1 MQWIDALS
9 YEEVMTFLR
18 STPANLF
25 FKDTECRYL
34 FISDVR
40 TFFPYG
46 EGQEEDV
53 LGKTDLEIWGSEEQ
67 ARFYYEQDQKVLA
80 TGKGTSFITEVPRK
94 DGTAYYQIKKNPV
107 VLEGKIIGI
116 VGLIGDITE
125 RVRLEK
131 QAQNWAVHDELTGLY
146 NRNYLKVKGAEQLK
160 GAIMPIT
167 IIMGDCNY
175 LKRVND
181 AYGHEYGDLLLKRV
195 GRVIRENLPP
205 ESVALRMGG
214 DEFLIACSHF
224 SAEEAEQ
231 LIERL
236 HGELARQSDDR
247 LKLDVAFG
255 YHTVTEGPFDYTAV
269 YHAADRDMYR
279 NKRKTAEN
287 PDEIT
292 ASARS
297 PRAEAVL
304 VICYIRAVSTS
315 AQSGRMRM
323 LSRVVSTTDPA
334 AKCSS
339 WPNCTAN
346 TEVMAAAGQ
355 HSSRSTTWADI
366 PNRSRP
372 SAAKAARQTAG
383 MSSIRTPAS
392 FQMCL
397 SRRMLPRSPDAIRM
411 PVMSMDRGVFMPP
424 SSSNG

>member
-1 MQWIDALS
+1 MQWIDALG

-34 FISDVR
+34 LFRTLGLSSPTEKGRKRMCWARQIWRSGAARNRPAFIMSR
-40 TFFPYG
+40 TRRCLPP
-46 EGQEEDV
+46 
-53 LGKTDLEIWGSEEQ
+53 
-67 ARFYYEQDQKVLA
+67 AREPAL
-80 TGKGTSFITEVPRK
+80 SPRCP
-94 DGTAYYQIKKNPV
+94 GRMGRHTIRSKKNPV

-131 QAQNWAVHDELTGLY
+131 QAENWAVHDDLTGLY

-160 GAIMPIT
+160 EAIMPIT

-255 YHTVTEGPFDYTAV
+255 YHTVTEGPFDYVAV

-279 NKRKTAEN
+279 NKRK
-287 PDEIT
+287 
-292 ASARS
+292 
-297 PRAEAVL
+297 
-304 VICYIRAVSTS
+304 
-315 AQSGRMRM
+315 
-323 LSRVVSTTDPA
+323 
-334 AKCSS
+334 
-339 WPNCTAN
+339 
-346 TEVMAAAGQ
+346 
-355 HSSRSTTWADI
+355 
-366 PNRSRP
+366 NR
-372 SAAKAARQTAG
+372 
-383 MSSIRTPAS
+383 
-392 FQMCL
+392 
-397 SRRMLPRSPDAIRM
+397 
-411 PVMSMDRGVFMPP
+411 
-424 SSSNG
+424 

>member
-1 MQWIDALS
+1 MQWIDAIG

-53 LGKTDLEIWGSEEQ
+53 LGKTDLEIWSSEEQ

-80 TGKGTSFITEVPRK
+80 TGKGTGYITEVPRK

-131 QAQNWAVHDELTGLY
+131 QAENWAVHDELTGLY

-195 GRVIRENLPP
+195 GRVIRENL
-205 ESVALRMGG
+205 
-214 DEFLIACSHF
+214 
-224 SAEEAEQ
+224 
-231 LIERL
+231 IERL

-255 YHTVTEGPFDYTAV
+255 YHTVTEGPFDYIAV

-279 NKRKTAEN
+279 NKRK
-287 PDEIT
+287 
-292 ASARS
+292 
-297 PRAEAVL
+297 
-304 VICYIRAVSTS
+304 
-315 AQSGRMRM
+315 
-323 LSRVVSTTDPA
+323 
-334 AKCSS
+334 
-339 WPNCTAN
+339 
-346 TEVMAAAGQ
+346 
-355 HSSRSTTWADI
+355 
-366 PNRSRP
+366 NR
-372 SAAKAARQTAG
+372 
-383 MSSIRTPAS
+383 
-392 FQMCL
+392 
-397 SRRMLPRSPDAIRM
+397 
-411 PVMSMDRGVFMPP
+411 
-424 SSSNG
+424 

>member
-1 MQWIDALS
+1 MQWSDALG

-53 LGKTDLEIWGSEEQ
+53 LGKTDLEIWSSEEQ

-80 TGKGTSFITEVPRK
+80 TGKGTSFITEVPRE
-94 DGTAYYQIKKNPV
+94 DGIAYYQIKKNPV
-107 VLEGKIIGI
+107 V
-116 VGLIGDITE
+116 
-125 RVRLEK
+125 
-131 QAQNWAVHDELTGLY
+131 
-146 NRNYLKVKGAEQLK
+146 LK

-214 DEFLIACSHF
+214 DEFLIACNHF

-279 NKRKTAEN
+279 NKRK
-287 PDEIT
+287 
-292 ASARS
+292 
-297 PRAEAVL
+297 
-304 VICYIRAVSTS
+304 
-315 AQSGRMRM
+315 
-323 LSRVVSTTDPA
+323 
-334 AKCSS
+334 
-339 WPNCTAN
+339 
-346 TEVMAAAGQ
+346 
-355 HSSRSTTWADI
+355 
-366 PNRSRP
+366 NR
-372 SAAKAARQTAG
+372 
-383 MSSIRTPAS
+383 
-392 FQMCL
+392 
-397 SRRMLPRSPDAIRM
+397 
-411 PVMSMDRGVFMPP
+411 
-424 SSSNG
+424 

>member
-1 MQWIDALS
+1 MQWSDALG

-53 LGKTDLEIWGSEEQ
+53 LGKTDLEIWSSEEQ

-80 TGKGTSFITEVPRK
+80 TGKGTSFITEVPRE

-131 QAQNWAVHDELTGLY
+131 QAENWAIHDELTGLY

-181 AYGHEYGDLLLKRV
+181 AYGHEYGDLLLKDKKYNDLLTFLRRQHALSKSTVEYQSFLGQAYEALGKVSQSHQAIGEMYALQGQRV
-195 GRVIRENLPP
+195 AAIQQLSLAQKANDGDFYTMSEIDARLRE
-205 ESVALRMGG
+205 LRR
-214 DEFLIACSHF
+214 DEDF
-224 SAEEAEQ
+224 
-231 LIERL
+231 
-236 HGELARQSDDR
+236 DR
-247 LKLDVAFG
+247 K
-255 YHTVTEGPFDYTAV
+255 
-269 YHAADRDMYR
+269 
-279 NKRKTAEN
+279 
-287 PDEIT
+287 
-292 ASARS
+292 
-297 PRAEAVL
+297 
-304 VICYIRAVSTS
+304 
-315 AQSGRMRM
+315 
-323 LSRVVSTTDPA
+323 
-334 AKCSS
+334 
-339 WPNCTAN
+339 
-346 TEVMAAAGQ
+346 
-355 HSSRSTTWADI
+355 HS
-366 PNRSRP
+366 N
-372 SAAKAARQTAG
+372 
-383 MSSIRTPAS
+383 
-392 FQMCL
+392 
-397 SRRMLPRSPDAIRM
+397 
-411 PVMSMDRGVFMPP
+411 
-424 SSSNG
+424 

>member
-131 QAQNWAVHDELTGLY
+131 QAQNWAIHDELTGLY
-146 NRNYLKVKGAEQLK
+146 NRNYLKVKGAERLK
-160 GAIMPIT
+160 EATMPFT
-167 IIMGDCNY
+167 VIMGDCNY

-181 AYGHEYGDLLLKRV
+181 VYGHEYGDMLLRRV

-214 DEFLIACSHF
+214 DEFLIACNHF

-255 YHTVTEGPFDYTAV
+255 YHTVTEGPFDYIAV

-279 NKRKTAEN
+279 NKRK
-287 PDEIT
+287 
-292 ASARS
+292 
-297 PRAEAVL
+297 
-304 VICYIRAVSTS
+304 
-315 AQSGRMRM
+315 
-323 LSRVVSTTDPA
+323 
-334 AKCSS
+334 
-339 WPNCTAN
+339 
-346 TEVMAAAGQ
+346 
-355 HSSRSTTWADI
+355 
-366 PNRSRP
+366 NR
-372 SAAKAARQTAG
+372 
-383 MSSIRTPAS
+383 
-392 FQMCL
+392 
-397 SRRMLPRSPDAIRM
+397 
-411 PVMSMDRGVFMPP
+411 
-424 SSSNG
+424 